1 MKGIFKTAT
10 ILVVSATLY
19 FGFRYLYHNPAHEI
33 KKQDKKEHLQ
43 AETENDGDSPGAR
56 SRRMFYMLRDPQTN
70 AIPKNARMRELQF
83 SRQIDRYNN
92 RVLMKMNR
100 TASTSGYTWAQ
111 AGPWNIGGRTRALAL
126 DVTNPQTIIA
136 AGVSGG
142 IWKSTDGGG
151 TWSLRS
157 KPDQN
162 LSVTYVA
169 QDSRSGHTGTWY
181 YCTGE
186 ITGNSASGM
195 NYEAF
200 YLGSGVYKSTDNGD
214 TWSVIPSTKPSNE
227 VVFSSQFEMVSKII
241 VSPTTGSV
249 FLASNL
255 FGIYKMPA
263 GGSNFTAVL
272 AGQPN
277 EHYYND
283 VAVNK
288 NGMLMAALS
297 QRYAGTHSNPTQAPG
312 IYVSTDDG
320 ATWKNVTPSGFPS
333 AYSRTVLAFSP
344 SNPNVAY
351 SFTFN
356 GTTGTPPVSGG
367 YGQDDVTFYKYTFN
381 SDGTI
386 SSTSNRSANMPNYKG
401 KVGELN
407 TQNNYNMVLAVKPD
421 DPNFVILGATN
432 LYRSTDGFSSTGNTA
447 WIGGYNTTNDV
458 SMYPNQHPDQH
469 IAVFN
474 PSSPNQLYTGS
485 DGGVSFTSDATANVS
500 TTNPVTW
507 QSKNKGYVT
516 TQYYAISIAKPTS
529 DNRILGGMQ
538 DNGSPFFR
546 VSVLGSPYTAS
557 DVSTGDGGYAYLG
570 ATKAYASVQNGS
582 VFRYHYDTSGNITQN
597 TYEGDVK
604 PSNASGQLTFVPF
617 KIDPSN
623 ESTMYYPSGDT
634 LWRNN
639 AIDKTT
645 YSTNWSIISGI
656 KPPPGYSITA
666 LGVSTS
672 NAQHVLYV
680 GTSDLSYG
688 NTSIPRLYRVTNS
701 MNALYPAD
709 STYTGFPAGGYL
721 NDIAVNPNNSNEIMV
736 VFSNYQVSSLYYSTD
751 GGKTYSQV
759 EGNLY
764 DPATNSQGQTT
775 DLSPS
780 FRSAAIVPT
789 ASGTYY
795 FVGTSTGL
803 YMATSISGASTTWIK
818 QDDVQGGIG
827 DAVVTD
833 LDSRTSDNKVAV
845 ATHGR
850 GAFVGTFSTDTAVN
864 PGPQVPSG
872 FNLAQNYPNPFNPTT
887 NISYTIPSEARVT
900 LTIYNVAGQ
909 RVAVLIKDAIRSSGS
924 HMYTFDASKLAS
936 GMYLYRLQVS
946 PTSGSQTSYTKTK
959 KMILL
964 K

>member
-1 MKGIFKTAT
+1 MKGISKTAT
-10 ILVVSATLY
+10 ILIISATLY
-19 FGFRYLYHNPAHEI
+19 LGFHYLYQNPI
-33 KKQDKKEHLQ
+33 PLVNKQEHKDHLQ
-43 AETENDGDSPGAR
+43 AETDNDSDSPGAR
-56 SRRMFYMLRDPQTN
+56 NQRLFYMLRDPQTN

-83 SRQIDRYNN
+83 ARQLDAYNN
-92 RVLMKMNR
+92 RNILKMSR
-100 TASTSGYTWAQ
+100 TASTAGYSWAQ

-126 DVTNPQTIIA
+126 DIANPNNIIA

-142 IWKSTDGGG
+142 IWKSTDGG
-151 TWSLRS
+151 TSWTLRS

-169 QDSRSGHTGTWY
+169 QDPRSGHTRTWY

-186 ITGNSASGM
+186 ISGNSASGM

-200 YLGSGVYKSTDNGD
+200 YLGSGVYESTDNGD
-214 TWSVIPSTKPSNE
+214 TWNVIASTKPSNE
-227 VVFSSQFEMVSKII
+227 VIYSSPFEMVSKII

-263 GGSNFTAVL
+263 GGSSFSAVL

-277 EHYYND
+277 EHYFND
-283 VAVNK
+283 IAVNS
-288 NGMLMAALS
+288 NGMLLAALS
-297 QRYAGTHSNPTQAPG
+297 QKYAGNYSTPSQKPG

-320 ATWKNVTPSGFPS
+320 ATWNNVTPSGFPS

-351 SFTFN
+351 SFTYN
-356 GTTGTPPVSGG
+356 GTSGTPPVSGG

-381 SDGTI
+381 SDGTV
-386 SSTSNRSANMPNYKG
+386 SSTNNRSANMPNYKG

-432 LYRSTDGFSSTGNTA
+432 LYRSTDGFSTSSNTS
-447 WIGGYNTTNDV
+447 WIGGYNTTNNV
-458 SMYPNQHPDQH
+458 STYPNQHPDEH

-474 PSSPNQLYTGS
+474 PNSPNQLYVGS
-485 DGGVSFTSDATANVS
+485 DGGVSFTSDATASVN

-516 TQYYAISIAKPTS
+516 TQYYAISIARAAS

-538 DNGSPFFR
+538 DNGSPFYR
-546 VSVLGSPYTAS
+546 ISVLASPYTAT

-570 ATKAYASVQNGS
+570 TSKAYASVQNGS
-582 VFRYHYDTSGNITQN
+582 VFRYHYDTSGNITPN

-604 PSNASGQLTFVPF
+604 PSGASGQLTFVPF

-639 AIDKTT
+639 SIDKTT
-645 YSTNWSIISGI
+645 FQTNWSIVPGI

-666 LGVSTS
+666 LGVSATNAS
-672 NAQHVLYV
+672 NVLYV
-680 GTSDLSYG
+680 GVSDLSSG
-688 NTSIPRLYRVTNS
+688 NTNVPRLYKITNS
-701 MNALYPAD
+701 MNALYVAD
-709 STYTGFPAGGYL
+709 STYTGFPAGAYM
-721 NDIAVNPNNSNEIMV
+721 NDIAVNPNNSDEIMV
-736 VFSNYQVSSLYYSTD
+736 VFSNYQVSSLYYSND
-751 GGKTYSQV
+751 GGKNYTQV

-764 DPATNSQGQTT
+764 DPYTNSKGQTT

-789 ASGTYY
+789 TSGTFY
-795 FVGTSTGL
+795 FAGTSTGL
-803 YMATSISGASTTWIK
+803 YMTTALSGSSTTWVK
-818 QDDVQGGIG
+818 QDGVQGGIG

-833 LDSRTSDNKVAV
+833 LDSRSSDNILAV

-850 GAFVGTFSTDTAVN
+850 GAFIGNFSTDTAVN
-864 PGPQVPSG
+864 PGPQVPYQ
-872 FNLAQNYPNPFNPTT
+872 FKLAQNYPNPFNPST
-887 NISYTIPSEARVT
+887 NISYTIPSDARVT
-900 LTIYNVAGQ
+900 LTIYDVTG
-909 RVAVLIKDAIRSSGS
+909 RKVAVLINGAVKSSGS
-924 HMYTFDASKLAS
+924 HLYTFDASKLAS

-946 PTSGSQTSYTKTK
+946 PKSGSQASYTQTR